1 MNEVYVVVLV
11 AGLAII
17 ASLYFRRKGYSHNQ
31 RIVLSGVAAAL
42 LIWSNRVQLAGNPG
56 SWIFIGIAVAILF
69 IGAWN
74 VRRHR

>member
-17 ASLYFRRKGYSHNQ
+17 ASLYFRRQGYSHNQ